1 VGMALFFFYGMA
13 IPFLLL
19 TLFCRTKT
27 RTIENLSDV
36 KNPLIPMHLLKNLN
50 YVTLMI
56 CSSMG
61 VMVFYALSI
70 VWPQQIVAIFSKTGT
85 TVGWLSV

>member
-1 VGMALFFFYGMA
+1 
-13 IPFLLL
+13 
-19 TLFCRTKT
+19 
-27 RTIENLSDV
+27 
-36 KNPLIPMHLLKNLN
+36 LIPMRLLKNLN

-85 TVGWLSV
+85 TVGWLSVCPPLMHLHFAS